1 MAFNFGSFGG
11 GVISGAGAGSAFGPV
26 GAGIGAALGGI
37 SSLFGGGGSG
47 GTQFLPSELM
57 QRYMDI
63 GLADVKPPAWKKKLD
78 IQDAKTYLR
87 AGDRGAYEDTLRGLV
102 ELYPTEKR
110 YAKRLQKS
118 LKKDVD
124 LTKTGWG
131 TADQIYKNAGLTFT
145 GPEFESMAQQ
155 AQSQGIRG
163 SAAFGDFLKQNLIA
177 QGKVL
182 DPYKQQLSYIFGKP
196 RRTAEG
202 VYTNDYM
209 ASRGG

>member
-11 GVISGAGAGSAFGPV
+11 GLISGAGAGSAFGPV

-37 SSLFGGGGSG
+37 SCLFGGGGRG

-57 QRYMDI
+57 ERYMDI
-63 GLADVKPPAWKKKLD
+63 GLADVKPPKWRKKLD
-78 IQDAKTYLR
+78 IEDARSYR
-87 AGDRGAYEDTLRGLV
+87 RSGDRGAYEDQLRALT

-110 YAKRLQKS
+110 FAKRLKKS

-124 LTKTGWG
+124 LTKSGWG
-131 TADQIYKNAGLTFT
+131 TADQIYTNAGLSFT
-145 GPEFESMAQQ
+145 GPEFQEMAQR
-155 AQSQGIRG
+155 AQERGIRG

-177 QGKVL
+177 QGKVM
-182 DPYKQQLSYIFGKP
+182 DPYKQQLSYIFGTP

-209 ASRGG
+209 WNRGG